1 MKNFTIISFMALAMV
16 SGSFAQVKSTGTVSL
31 ISGMTAKIDLDNAAT
46 TATLTLTGPSDRW
59 FGLTFGSNFP
69 TDQEVGGK
77 SGMANGN
84 DIVYYN
90 GTTLV
95 DCKQLGIGETPSV
108 DAVNNWTLT
117 SDTVSGSTRTIVA
130 TRAFSTGDA
139 DDFTFNFADTQLD
152 FAGARR
158 STASYSFSAHGGNRG
173 VFPNNAL
180 STVLGVEEHSLQIA
194 KIYPNPSKGN
204 FVVQTNAALEKIN
217 VYSQTGTFIKTI
229 EVGETSQSEVS
240 VNGLQ
245 TGVYLIEL
253 QSSIEKSWKKVIIE

>member
-1 MKNFTIISFMALAMV
+1 MKNFTLTFFMILLMI

-31 ISGMTAKIDLDNAAT
+31 ISGMTAKIDLDNGTT

-59 FGLTFGSNFP
+59 FGLTFGNFP
-69 TDQEVGGK
+69 TDAEVGGE

-95 DCKQLGIGETPSV
+95 DCKQVGIGDTPSV

-117 SDTVSGSTRTIVA
+117 SDEVFGTTRTIVA
-130 TRAFSTGDA
+130 TRAFNTADS
-139 DDFTFNFADTQLD
+139 DDFTFDFADTQLD
-152 FAGARR
+152 FASARR

-173 VFPNNAL
+173 VFPNNQL
-180 STVLGVEEHSLQIA
+180 STVLGLADHSLDA
-194 KIYPNPSKGN
+194 ATIYPNPSKGN
-204 FVVQTNAALEKIN
+204 FVVQTHTAIEKIN
-217 VYSQTGTFIKTI
+217 IYTQTGAFIKSI
-229 EVGETSQSEVS
+229 EVGKTSQSEVNI
-240 VNGLQ
+240 NGLQ

-253 QSSIEKSWKKVIIE
+253 QSNTEKSWKKVIVE